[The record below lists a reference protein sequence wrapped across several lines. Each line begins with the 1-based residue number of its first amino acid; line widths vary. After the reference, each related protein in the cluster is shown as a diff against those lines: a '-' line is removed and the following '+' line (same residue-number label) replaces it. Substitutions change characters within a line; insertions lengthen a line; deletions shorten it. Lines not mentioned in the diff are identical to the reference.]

1 MSAEETLAPAD
12 AQAVLAQL
20 DGGALDVLPAA
31 VRETLRADAERA
43 LHAVRFA
50 EVVEVRPASRS
61 GGRTVI
67 VNCPHC
73 GKRHRHGW
81 PFGDAA
87 PGWRNAHCGTGRA
100 YFIEPPR

>member
-50 EVVEVRPASRS
+50 EVVARS
-61 GGRTVI
+61 S
-67 VNCPHC
+67 
-73 GKRHRHGW
+73 
-81 PFGDAA
+81 
-87 PGWRNAHCGTGRA
+87 
-100 YFIEPPR
+100 